1 MASPRQKHAPV
12 VTHAIATLKNAR
24 SRWREKKKQDKKIS
38 PILAKHIS
46 PKKPSPKKTTPIKS
60 SCQCSSN
67 SCVIYPGLKTCVHS
81 RSGKDRVADKD
92 RVAGKISKTSKTK
105 TIASKVFFDL
115 YSYEKEKQVF
125 DQGGKLLLRLDPQEK
140 YFLSHYEDCI
150 NPDDKEIE
158 RAMCRW
164 PEEKEKDKEG
174 KDKEGKDKEGK
185 DKEGKDKE
193 GKDKIKKIN
202 KKAIN
207 FSYLGTTLFNKMT
220 GLSDM
225 NAILPLFIA
234 LRNSFEGLI
243 VLHKHGI
250 FHCDI
255 TPQNLV
261 LDDRDIKKTPMFKI
275 IDFGGAIFPAGKTII
290 GKTLAAAIEELS
302 HTPGY
307 ESPEYHYYKHQGM
320 HRMDYFGDSAATLLP
335 AGKIHTSFSYT
346 LPLYE
351 FNEKTD
357 AFEKRLAVLGQV
369 AKQEKSFDYY
379 ASINKAP
386 WFYYKNDIWAM
397 GRVLF
402 FLLRKII
409 ELYEIHSG
417 EHSSTTIASYRKL
430 VSELQ
435 RVIANLL
442 ILDIEQRPDAA
453 GALLFYNAFLARIQ
467 GLRFEAPQADA
478 LYGKYAAAL
487 QSNSKSSK
495 SSKSSEGGKTRKSS
509 EGGKTRR
516 RRKIKNGKKKTR
528 KYIRL

>member
-1 MASPRQKHAPV
+1 MASPRQKHAL
-12 VTHAIATLKNAR
+12 ATLKNPR

-46 PKKPSPKKTTPIKS
+46 PKKPSPKKTTPQKTT
-60 SCQCSSN
+60 CQCSSN

-81 RSGKDRVADKD
+81 RSGKDRARSDKARAVD
-92 RVAGKISKTSKTK
+92 KPIV
-105 TIASKVFFDL
+105 SKVFFDP

-125 DQGGKLLLRLDPQEK
+125 DQGEKLLLRLDPKEN

-158 RAMCRW
+158 RAMCSW
-164 PEEKEKDKEG
+164 PEDKEG
-174 KDKEGKDKEGK
+174 
-185 DKEGKDKE
+185 
-193 GKDKIKKIN
+193 IKGIN

-207 FSYLGTTLFNKMT
+207 FSYLGTTLFNKVT

-243 VLHKHGI
+243 LLHKHGI

-261 LDDRDIKKTPMFKI
+261 LDDRDIKKKTMFKI

-290 GKTLAAAIEELS
+290 GKTVVAAMEELS
-302 HTPGY
+302 HAPGY
-307 ESPEYHYYKHQGM
+307 ESPEYHYYKHRGM

-335 AGKIHTSFSYT
+335 AGKVYTSFSYT

-369 AKQEKSFDYY
+369 TKQEKSFDYY

-386 WFYYKNDIWAM
+386 WFYYKNDIWAI

-417 EHSSTTIASYRKL
+417 EHSSITIASYRKL
-430 VSELQ
+430 VSELH

-442 ILDIEQRPDAA
+442 VLDIEQRPDAA

-487 QSNSKSSK
+487 QSNSNSSSSK
-495 SSKSSEGGKTRKSS
+495 SSNSKSSEGGKTR
-509 EGGKTRR
+509 RM
-516 RRKIKNGKKKTR
+516 RKKKNVKRHVTKKNRKKKTR
-528 KYIRL
+528 KNE